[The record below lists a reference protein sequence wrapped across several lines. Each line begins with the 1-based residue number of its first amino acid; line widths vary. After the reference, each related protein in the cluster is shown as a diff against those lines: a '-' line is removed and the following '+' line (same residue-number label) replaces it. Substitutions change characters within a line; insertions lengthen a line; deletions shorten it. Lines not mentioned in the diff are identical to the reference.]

1 MSGLG
6 GIAWTAKPVLPEQRQ
21 ELYAQAHSFDT
32 EMSRNRSAIRLGGYI
47 VGAAGMLVGVCGMVA
62 AAALFPLKQT
72 VVQFV
77 PWNTE
82 VGLVGD
88 TVLAKD
94 APETLFRDQ
103 QAHADLL
110 KFVTAAETWV
120 SDASDINFHTVAVMS
135 GRDQQAAFAERMS
148 AKNPASPRILYGN
161 KATVRV
167 EHFRFSLLGRAP
179 GGAQVWQVRFDR
191 TEILGGNLGVARPWV
206 ATVTFAWHPAIF
218 GSEADRAI
226 NLTGFQCTSYEAG
239 AA

>member
-1 MSGLG
+1 MSGL
-6 GIAWTAKPVLPEQRQ
+6 IWTAKPVLPEQRQ
-21 ELYAQAHSFDT
+21 ALYDQAASFDT
-32 EMSRNRSAIRLGGYI
+32 EMSRSRHAIRLGGYI
-47 VGAAGMLVGVCGMVA
+47 VGAAGALIGVCGMVA
-62 AAALFPLKQT
+62 AASLFPLKQT

-82 VGLVGD
+82 VGLAGP

-94 APETLFRDQ
+94 APEMLFRDQ

-120 SDASDINFHTVAVMS
+120 SDASDLNFHTVAVMS
-135 GRDQQAAFAERMS
+135 ARDQQAAFAERMS
-148 AKNPASPRILYGN
+148 AKNPTSPRILYGN

-167 EHFRFSLLGRAP
+167 ERFRFSLLGRAP
-179 GGAQVWQVRFDR
+179 NSTQVWQVRFDR
-191 TEILGGNLGVARPWV
+191 TEVLGGTLGLPRPWV
-206 ATVTFAWHPAIF
+206 ATVTFAWHPDIF

-239 AA
+239 PA